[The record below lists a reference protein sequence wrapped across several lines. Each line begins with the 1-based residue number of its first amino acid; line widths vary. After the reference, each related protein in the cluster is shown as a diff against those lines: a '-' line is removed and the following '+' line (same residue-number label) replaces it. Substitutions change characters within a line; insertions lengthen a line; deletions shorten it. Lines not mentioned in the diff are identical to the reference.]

1 MSEILLAV
9 DDSIERALAQA
20 RAVADLPMEDI
31 RVVLLHVF
39 VGENPN
45 GASVHRVASIR
56 RARERLE
63 DAGVDIELAESSGDP
78 AEAIVGTA
86 RERGVDLIVVAGRKR
101 SPAGKAVLGS
111 VSQSVLLTAD
121 RPVLFCTA
129 DEDEA

>member
-1 MSEILLAV
+1 MTELLLAV
-9 DDSIERALAQA
+9 DDSTERALAQA
-20 RAVADLPMEDI
+20 RAVADLPVDRAI
-31 RVVLLHVF
+31 LLHVF

-45 GASVHRVASIR
+45 GASVHQVASVR

-63 DAGVDIELAESSGDP
+63 EAGVEVELAESSGDP
-78 AEAIVGTA
+78 AKAIVETA

-121 RPVLFCTA
+121 RPVLFCTD
-129 DEDEA
+129 DEEEA